1 MSDKHDRFS
10 AKEILTL
17 IVGTSLALTFII
29 IVSGIMY
36 ALVFVTQPVNMQAPN
51 DAAFIEKVLVPIVL
65 FLSGALSGVLA
76 ANGLSNQKRVPQ
88 ALQNGANQ

>member
-1 MSDKHDRFS
+1 VKQKEDRFS

-17 IVGTSLALTFII
+17 IVGTTLAFTFVI
-29 IVSGIMY
+29 IVAGVMY
-36 ALVFVTQPVNMQAPN
+36 ALVFVTQPVAYQSPN

-76 ANGLSNQKRVPQ
+76 ANGLGNNKRTSSNPT
-88 ALQNGANQ
+88 NGGNP

>member
-1 MSDKHDRFS
+1 MSEKHDRFS

-36 ALVFVTQPVNMQAPN
+36 ALVFVTQPVSFQSPN
-51 DAAFIEKVLVPIVL
+51 DAAFI
-65 FLSGALSGVLA
+65 
-76 ANGLSNQKRVPQ
+76 
-88 ALQNGANQ
+88 